1 MYSRQI
7 HRPDYPKGGDVVA
20 VTPGEIRLEM
30 LRATFPLWRI
40 AGHPAGW
47 WAMRQGTASLD
58 GPRSLIQHVHVAP
71 DLTGLAEKLCLQ
83 EHLDG
88 LDLQELAAV
97 WREMALPAEEMRAT
111 G

>member
-1 MYSRQI
+1 M
-7 HRPDYPKGGDVVA
+7 A
-20 VTPGEIRLEM
+20 VSPGEITLEM
-30 LRATFPLWRI
+30 LRATFPVWRI
-40 AGHPAGW
+40 AGHPVGW

-88 LDLQELAAV
+88 LGPRELAAV
-97 WREMALPAEEMRAT
+97 WREMALPAAETRAT

>member
-1 MYSRQI
+1 
-7 HRPDYPKGGDVVA
+7 VA
-20 VTPGEIRLEM
+20 LSPREITLEM
-30 LRATFPLWRI
+30 LRTTFSLWRI
-40 AGHPAGW
+40 SGHPADW

-71 DLTGLAEKLCLQ
+71 DLTGLAEKLCLR

-88 LDLQELAAV
+88 LDPQELAAV
-97 WREMALPAEEMRAT
+97 WREMALPAEETRAT

>member
-1 MYSRQI
+1 M
-7 HRPDYPKGGDVVA
+7 A
-20 VTPGEIRLEM
+20 VSPGEITLEM

-71 DLTGLAEKLCLQ
+71 DLNGLAQKLCLQ

-88 LDLQELAAV
+88 LDPQELAAV
-97 WREMALPAEEMRAT
+97 WREMALPAAEMTAT

>member
-1 MYSRQI
+1 MALSL
-7 HRPDYPKGGDVVA
+7 
-20 VTPGEIRLEM
+20 GEITLEM

-40 AGHPAGW
+40 AGHPVGW

-58 GPRSLIQHVHVAP
+58 GPRSLIQHVHVAA

-88 LDLQELAAV
+88 LDPQELAAV
-97 WREMALPAEEMRAT
+97 WREMALPAAETRAT
-111 G
+111 

>member
-1 MYSRQI
+1 MAAS
-7 HRPDYPKGGDVVA
+7 
-20 VTPGEIRLEM
+20 PGEITLEM

-40 AGHPAGW
+40 AGHLAGW

-58 GPRSLIQHVHVAP
+58 GPRSLIQHVHVAA
-71 DLTGLAEKLCLQ
+71 DLTGPAEKLCLQ

-88 LDLQELAAV
+88 LGPQELTAV
-97 WREMALPAEEMRAT
+97 WREMALPAAGAMAT

>member
-1 MYSRQI
+1 M
-7 HRPDYPKGGDVVA
+7 A
-20 VTPGEIRLEM
+20 VSPGEITLEM
-30 LRATFPLWRI
+30 LRATFSLWRI
-40 AGHPAGW
+40 AGHPVGW

-88 LDLQELAAV
+88 LDPQELAAV
-97 WREMALPAEEMRAT
+97 WREMALPAAEGGRPDERLAV
-111 G
+111 GGG

>member
-1 MYSRQI
+1 M
-7 HRPDYPKGGDVVA
+7 A
-20 VTPGEIRLEM
+20 VSPGEITLEM
-30 LRATFPLWRI
+30 LRTTFPLWRI

-58 GPRSLIQHVHVAP
+58 GPRSLIQHVHVAA

-88 LDLQELAAV
+88 LGPQELAAV
-97 WREMALPAEEMRAT
+97 WRGMALPAAGAMAT

>member
-1 MYSRQI
+1 M
-7 HRPDYPKGGDVVA
+7 A
-20 VTPGEIRLEM
+20 VSPGEITLEM

-40 AGHPAGW
+40 AGHPVGW

-58 GPRSLIQHVHVAP
+58 GPRSLIQHVHVAA
-71 DLTGLAEKLCLQ
+71 DLTGLAEKLCVQ

-88 LDLQELAAV
+88 LGPQELAAV
-97 WREMALPAEEMRAT
+97 WREMALPAAEATAT

>member
-1 MYSRQI
+1 M
-7 HRPDYPKGGDVVA
+7 A
-20 VTPGEIRLEM
+20 VSPGEITLEM
-30 LRATFPLWRI
+30 LRATFPVWRI
-40 AGHPAGW
+40 AGHPVGW

-58 GPRSLIQHVHVAP
+58 GPRSLIQHVHVAA

-88 LDLQELAAV
+88 LDPQELAAV
-97 WREMALPAEEMRAT
+97 WREMALPAAETRAT